1 MRVVRFD
8 SEICFADGCPPSD
21 RQVLQHHLKDMDDP
35 SARFQH
41 EDLIDI
47 LWRQD
52 VDLGVERE
60 IFDGCLQQREKENTR
75 ARERELKREREL
87 ERIMQRLQKLDKETG
102 EFLPSPSSVNSQAVP
117 LSETLHSTT
126 FNQRSPVTQNP
137 LLSALLFSQKSQK
150 PPSQEQAFSELLSLP
165 DLQYY
170 LDVLESEGSS
180 LPLEDITEICQQNL
194 PEPQR
199 ENSTDAL
206 CGVTQTIPDSFEAA
220 QPLSSIPS
228 DPVEILET
236 CIQTFSDPGN
246 PTPPSNTIY
255 SCSTPED
262 RVILPECQI
271 NSSESSLSDFCPYT
285 INTSKPEQL
294 NSAQFEESHVL
305 LGFDD
310 SASVGS
316 VDLETSLYAA
326 DTLSNSQSDKDELES
341 ILSDYTD
348 LLPLSLHSDAIEP
361 TLYDT
366 VTYAQHQTLNESTS
380 KYSQREPQ
388 ANPSTTS
395 RAAGVRRMC
404 RDEQR
409 ARAMSLPL
417 SVHDIINLPVEA
429 FNEAISSCKL
439 NHAQHTL
446 IRDIRRRGK
455 NKMAAQSCRKRKLN
469 SLVDLEEEIEGLKRE
484 KEQVEEENE
493 LNAKELYETKEKL
506 RKLYSEVFRQLRDEH
521 GNLYNPKEYKLQHST
536 DGTVYLL
543 PRSAANKTKT
553 PTEELPADL

>member
-1 MRVVRFD
+1 
-8 SEICFADGCPPSD
+8 
-21 RQVLQHHLKDMDDP
+21 MDDP
-35 SARFQH
+35 SAQFQH

-52 VDLGVERE
+52 IDLGVERE
-60 IFDGCLQQREKENTR
+60 IFDGCLRQREEESTR

-117 LSETLHSTT
+117 LSETLHSTAFT
-126 FNQRSPVTQNP
+126 QRSPVTQNP

-170 LDVLESEGSS
+170 LDVLECEGSS
-180 LPLEDITEICQQNL
+180 LPLEDITEICQNNL
-194 PEPQR
+194 SEPQR

-206 CGVTQTIPDSFEAA
+206 CGVTQTIPDSFEAS
-220 QPLSSIPS
+220 QPLLSIPS

-236 CIQTFSDPGN
+236 CVQTFSEPGN
-246 PTPPSNTIY
+246 PTPSPSNTIY
-255 SCSTPED
+255 SCSTPENQ
-262 RVILPECQI
+262 VILPECQI
-271 NSSESSLSDFCPYT
+271 NSSDSTLSDFCPYT
-285 INTSKPEQL
+285 INTNKPEQL
-294 NSAQFEESHVL
+294 NSTPGGDAPQTLLQFQERQVL

-310 SASVGS
+310 SGSVGS

-341 ILSDYTD
+341 IQSDYTD
-348 LLPLSLHSDAIEP
+348 LLPLSLHSDAIEA
-361 TLYDT
+361 TLYET
-366 VTYAQHQTLNESTS
+366 VTYAQNQTLNESKP
-380 KYSQREPQ
+380 KYSQ
-388 ANPSTTS
+388 A

-404 RDEQR
+404 RDEKR

-455 NKMAAQSCRKRKLN
+455 NKMAAQSCRKRKLD
-469 SLVDLEEEIEGLKRE
+469 SLIDLEEEIDGLKME
-484 KEQVEEENE
+484 KERIEEENE
-493 LNAKELYETKEKL
+493 RNARELHETKEKL

-521 GNLYNPKEYKLQHST
+521 GNLYNPREYKLQHST

-543 PRSAANKTKT
+543 PRSTANKTNT
-553 PTEELPADL
+553 LTEELPVDL

>member
-1 MRVVRFD
+1 
-8 SEICFADGCPPSD
+8 
-21 RQVLQHHLKDMDDP
+21 MDDP
-35 SARFQH
+35 SAQFQH

-52 VDLGVERE
+52 VDLGVERD
-60 IFDGCLQQREKENTR
+60 IFDGCLRQREEETTR

-87 ERIMQRLQKLDKETG
+87 EMIMQRLQKLDKETG

-117 LSETLHSTT
+117 LSETLHSTVFT
-126 FNQRSPVTQNP
+126 QRSPVTQNP

-150 PPSQEQAFSELLSLP
+150 PPSQEQAFSELLSRP

-170 LDVLESEGSS
+170 LDVLESEASS
-180 LPLEDITEICQQNL
+180 LPLDDITEICHQNL

-199 ENSTDAL
+199 ENSTDTL
-206 CGVTQTIPDSFEAA
+206 CGVTQTISDSFEVA

-236 CIQTFSDPGN
+236 CIQMFSDPRD
-246 PTPPSNTIY
+246 PTPSPSNTIY
-255 SCSTPED
+255 SCSTPENQ
-262 RVILPECQI
+262 VILPKCQI
-271 NSSESSLSDFCPYT
+271 NSSDSTLSEFCSYT
-285 INTSKPEQL
+285 INTSSLSKPEQL
-294 NSAQFEESHVL
+294 NSAPQTLLQFEECHIL

-326 DTLSNSQSDKDELES
+326 DTLSNGQSDKDELES

-348 LLPLSLHSDAIEP
+348 LLPLSLHSEAVEA
-361 TLYDT
+361 TLCET
-366 VTYAQHQTLNESTS
+366 VTYAQHQTQNESTPE
-380 KYSQREPQ
+380 YSQREPQ
-388 ANPSTTS
+388 ANLSTTS
-395 RAAGVRRMC
+395 GAAEVQRVC

-409 ARAMSLPL
+409 AQAMSLPFG
-417 SVHDIINLPVEA
+417 VHDIINLPVEA

-439 NHAQHTL
+439 NHTQNSL

-455 NKMAAQSCRKRKLN
+455 NKMAAQSCRKRKMN
-469 SLVDLEEEIEGLKRE
+469 SLIDLEEEIEDLKRE
-484 KEQVEEENE
+484 KEQIKEENE
-493 LNAKELYETKEKL
+493 KNTRELHETKVKL
-506 RKLYSEVFRQLRDEH
+506 RKLYNEVFRQLRDEH
-521 GNLYNPKEYKLQHST
+521 GNSYNPREYKLQHST

-543 PRSAANKTKT
+543 PRRTADKTNT
-553 PTEELPADL
+553 PTEDLPIAV

>member
-1 MRVVRFD
+1 
-8 SEICFADGCPPSD
+8 
-21 RQVLQHHLKDMDDP
+21 MDEP
-35 SARFQH
+35 SAQFQD

-52 VDLGVERE
+52 VDLGVERD
-60 IFDGCLQQREKENTR
+60 IFDGCLRHREEETTR
-75 ARERELKREREL
+75 ARETELKREREL

-117 LSETLHSTT
+117 LSEALHSTVFT
-126 FNQRSPVTQNP
+126 HRSPVTQNP

-170 LDVLESEGSS
+170 LDVLESEASS
-180 LPLEDITEICQQNL
+180 LPLEDITEICHQNL

-199 ENSTDAL
+199 ENSADAL
-206 CGVTQTIPDSFEAA
+206 LCDITQTISDSFEVV
-220 QPLSSIPS
+220 QPLSSLPS

-246 PTPPSNTIY
+246 STPSPSNTIY
-255 SCSTPED
+255 SCSTPENQ
-262 RVILPECQI
+262 VILPKHQI
-271 NSSESSLSDFCPYT
+271 NSSDSTLSEFCPYT
-285 INTSKPEQL
+285 INTSSLSKPEQL
-294 NSAQFEESHVL
+294 NSAPQTLIQYKERHVQ

-326 DTLSNSQSDKDELES
+326 DTFSNGQSDKDELES
-341 ILSDYTD
+341 IQSEYTD
-348 LLPLSLHSDAIEP
+348 LLPLSLHSETEEA
-361 TLYDT
+361 TLCET
-366 VTYAQHQTLNESTS
+366 ITYAHHQTQNESTPE
-380 KYSQREPQ
+380 YSQREPQ
-388 ANPSTTS
+388 ANLSTT
-395 RAAGVRRMC
+395 VRRVH
-404 RDEQR
+404 RDEQQ
-409 ARAMSLPL
+409 AQAMNLPL

-439 NHAQHTL
+439 NHTQQSL

-455 NKMAAQSCRKRKLN
+455 NKMAAQSCRKRKMDGLN
-469 SLVDLEEEIEGLKRE
+469 DLEEEIEDLKRE
-484 KEQVEEENE
+484 KEQIKEENE
-493 LNAKELYETKEKL
+493 RNTRELHETKVKL
-506 RKLYSEVFRQLRDEH
+506 RKLYNEVFRQLRDEH
-521 GNLYNPKEYKLQHST
+521 GNSYNPKEYKLQHST

-543 PRSAANKTKT
+543 PHSTADKTNT
-553 PTEELPADL
+553 PTEDLAVAV